1 MTRKDLE
8 AMAAAGDIDPRHIPF
23 IRGALSRRTVLAGA
37 GGVGVAAALAA
48 CGTGGSGTTGEGR
61 PTPSA
66 AEDRSDTD
74 KVLNWSNWIEYI
86 DVDDDGNRPTLD
98 AFEEEYGITVNYVE
112 DINDNNEFLKK
123 VQNQLESG
131 QDTGRDLVVLTD
143 WMASRWIESGWALP
157 FNEGGVPNQDVLIEQ
172 LQNVAFDPNREYTM
186 PWQSGFAGLGY
197 NVAKLEDLTGKTE
210 LTSLDDLWDPALKGR
225 VTVLSEMRDTIGVIM
240 MWQGNDPSDFT
251 DAQFDQ
257 ALAELQKQVDS
268 GQIRQV
274 TGNDY
279 LAGLDSPSGGIV
291 AAIAWSGDLIG
302 SETSKWSLPESG
314 GTLWTDNTLIPAL
327 AQHQKNAELAISYYY
342 EPENSALLSVY
353 NNYIAPAAVTRSAM
367 EDVDPSLVDDPFIFP
382 DAAVLEQTKV
392 FKPLSFEDNDRYTQ
406 AFLEVIGVG

>member
-1 MTRKDLE
+1 MTE
-8 AMAAAGDIDPRHIPF
+8 PIDPKHIPF
-23 IRGALSRRTVLAGA
+23 LRGALSRRSVLAGA

-48 CGTGGSGTTGEGR
+48 CGTGGSDTGSDGAR
-61 PTPSA
+61 PTPSK
-66 AEDRSDTD
+66 AEDKSDVD

-86 DVDDDGNRPTLD
+86 DVDDDGKRPTLD
-98 AFEEEYGITVNYVE
+98 AFAKNYGIKVNYVE

-157 FNEGGVPNQDVLIEQ
+157 FNDGAVPSQDQLIEQ
-172 LQNVAFDPNREYTM
+172 LQNVAFDPDRQYTM
-186 PWQSGFAGLGY
+186 PWASGFAGIGY
-197 NVAKLEDLTGKTE
+197 NVKKLQDAIGKSE
-210 LTSLDDLWDPALKGR
+210 ITSLDDLWNPKLKGK

-240 MWQGNDPSDFT
+240 MWQGNDPEDFG
-251 DAQFDQ
+251 DAEFDE

-279 LAGLDSPSGGIV
+279 LAGLDSASGGIV

-302 SETSKWSLPESG
+302 SPTSKWSMPDSG
-314 GTLWTDNTLIPAL
+314 GTLWTDNCLIPAL
-327 AQHQKNAELAISYYY
+327 AQHQKNAERAISWYY
-342 EPENSALLSVY
+342 EPENAAKLAEY
-353 NNYIAPAAVTRSAM
+353 NNYIAPPAATKEAM
-367 EDVDPSLVDDPFIFP
+367 ETVNPDLVDDEFIFP
-382 DAAVLEQTKV
+382 TEQTLSKTKV
-392 FKPLSFEDNDRYTQ
+392 FKPLTFEENDRYTSQ
-406 AFLEVIGVG
+406 FLEVIGA

>member
-1 MTRKDLE
+1 
-8 AMAAAGDIDPRHIPF
+8 MATSDRRPLDAADFDPRHLPF
-23 IRGALSRRTVLAGA
+23 LRGALSRRTVLAGA

-48 CGTGGSGTTGEGR
+48 CGTGGTGATGEGR

-98 AFEEEYGITVNYVE
+98 AFSKEYGIKVNYVE

-157 FNEGGVPNQDVLIEQ
+157 FNEGGVPSQDELIEQ
-172 LQNVAFDPNREYTM
+172 LQNVAFDPDREYTM
-186 PWQSGFAGLGY
+186 PWASGFAGLGY
-197 NVAKLEDLTGKTE
+197 NVKKLQDLTGKSE
-210 LTSLDDLWDPALKGR
+210 ITSLDDLWDPKLKGR
-225 VTVLSEMRDTIGVIM
+225 ITVLSEMRDTIGVIM

-279 LAGLDSPSGGIV
+279 LAGLDAPSGGIV

-302 SETSKWSLPESG
+302 SPNSKWTLPESG
-314 GTLWTDNTLIPAL
+314 GTLWTDNCLIPAL
-327 AQHQKNAELAISYYY
+327 AQHQKNAERAISWYYV
-342 EPENSALLSVY
+342 PENAAKLAEY
-353 NNYIAPAAVTRSAM
+353 NNYIAPPAATREAM
-367 EDVDPSLVDDPFIFP
+367 ETVNPDLVDDTFIFP
-382 DAAVLEQTKV
+382 DDEVLANVRV

-406 AFLEVIGVG
+406 AFLEVIGS